1 MNKISVIIL
10 REFTTRILKKSFIIL
25 TILMPFLMAGIVA
38 VPFLLGQLE
47 DDKESTIAVIDQTG
61 LYRDCLKSNERY
73 HYVFL
78 DHMTPELRSDTS
90 DITAVL
96 QISDDLTQSSLAWLD
111 QRNPAQPDGI
121 CREPAGGKGAAR
133 QVGGIQHS

>member
-90 DITAVL
+90 EPYCRFQTTSPVTPKRPRLARPAK
-96 QISDDLTQSSLAWLD
+96 SS
-111 QRNPAQPDGI
+111 
-121 CREPAGGKGAAR
+121 
-133 QVGGIQHS
+133 ST